1 MVGAVTSPP
10 PTSSKKMRTSSTA
23 SGKLRATGTMQGCTP
38 STRLGAMTTF
48 TFLPDRSIEA
58 LGASSL
64 MI

>member
-1 MVGAVTSPP
+1 MVGAVTSLP

-23 SGKLRATGTMQGCTP
+23 SGKLPATSIMQGCTP
-38 STRLGAMTTF
+38 SIRLGVMTTF
-48 TFLPDRSIEA
+48 TFLQGRSTEA